1 MDEPRT
7 GRSWR
12 KLALLLS
19 VPVAAV
25 AMWVSVAAA
34 GGSGSQDR
42 PRADV
47 AKPKPAKVQKKAP
60 AGAAFFEHG
69 ERDCPFKGADVTSA
83 DV

>member
-12 KLALLLS
+12 KLALLLA

-25 AMWVSVAAA
+25 AMWASVALA
-34 GGSGSQDR
+34 GGGSQER
-42 PRADV
+42 SRADV
-47 AKPKPAKVQKKAP
+47 AKPAVKAQKKHHAGAP
-60 AGAAFFEHG
+60 AVQRNGEH
-69 ERDCPFKGADVTSA
+69 CPFKDAGLTSA

>member
-7 GRSWR
+7 GRSVR
-12 KLALLLS
+12 RLALLLS

-34 GGSGSQDR
+34 GSGAPDR
-42 PRADV
+42 TRGDV
-47 AKPKPAKVQKKAP
+47 VKPKPATVQKKQHS
-60 AGAAFFEHG
+60 GRAFSQHG
-69 ERDCPFKGADVTSA
+69 RRDCPYDDAGLTSA

>member
-7 GRSWR
+7 GRSMR
-12 KLALLLS
+12 RLALLLS

-34 GGSGSQDR
+34 GGSGSPER
-42 PRADV
+42 VRSDV
-47 AKPKPAKVQKKAP
+47 AKPKPAKVQKQQH
-60 AGAAFFEHG
+60 AGRVFSQHG
-69 ERDCPFKGADVTSA
+69 KRNCPYDDAGLTSA